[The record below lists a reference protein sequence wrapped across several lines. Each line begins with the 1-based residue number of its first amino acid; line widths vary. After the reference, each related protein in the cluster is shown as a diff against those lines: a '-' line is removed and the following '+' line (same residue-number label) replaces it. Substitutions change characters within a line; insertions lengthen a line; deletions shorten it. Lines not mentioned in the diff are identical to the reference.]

1 MSQAARAVLAA
12 RREWVT
18 NEKTLDRAGLRDAG
32 RIVSSLRAEAQA
44 PHDMVDTTLALC
56 ESAVRSATN
65 SRDGEAPH

>member
-1 MSQAARAVLAA
+1 VGA
-12 RREWVT
+12 
-18 NEKTLDRAGLRDAG
+18 NEKTLVDRAGLLDAG